1 MDQLMARP
9 KKVPGLKTNAT
20 DLHRAWLQLVDTDGP
35 FLAIP
40 PLKRVW
46 PNGIPDFRATHPD
59 RFYALV
65 EARKAFESAWEALDR
80 DPSSDIRL
88 SGYRTER
95 DKWVETVLR
104 EVVGWG
110 ESLEWGVVPGVE
122 AQSPNRAVTVAAQG
136 ALIGTDG
143 IGALV
148 LVVDPTDSLRQT
160 PSDLWAATPVDRCEA
175 LLRDNSVEV
184 GIVTDGRWWGL
195 VCAREGSMAAS
206 GIVDALTW
214 VEEPRARDAFFT
226 VVDRQH
232 IIGGD
237 PAERLPVLFK
247 ESIAAAEE
255 ITEALG
261 AQVRRA
267 VELLIQSFSESA
279 AEAERRGL
287 KDPLPARTHDTYEA
301 AVTVM
306 MRAVFLLFAEERG
319 LLPAGELFEQGYG
332 IAGELERLTAR
343 KNDESEEA
351 LDATSLTW
359 HRLLATSQALYNGA
373 SFENLRM
380 PAYGGSLFDPTR
392 FPFLTDTN
400 EQGALAVT
408 VSDRVMLHVL
418 RSIQTAYVQGETRQ
432 ISFRDIDV
440 EQIGYIYEGLLG
452 YTAVRVNEPTLG
464 IIGSTGAEPEIPLA
478 TLEELASIHADSK
491 KLAAAV
497 REWIAKDQPSASAS
511 SAATIAK
518 GITADADPSAISALT
533 QTVGDDDMLRDR
545 IKPWLGLVRSDLRGH
560 PFVVVAGG
568 LVVKETPSRKNA
580 GAHYT
585 PKSLAE
591 EVVLH
596 ALQPLCY
603 SPGPHQTADSDQ
615 WKLKSSD
622 ELLGLKVADIAC
634 GSGAFLVAAA
644 RYLADRV
651 VEAWTEED
659 PANSKRK
666 NLYLRA
672 MRQVVA
678 NCLYGADINDM
689 AVEMCKLSLWL
700 VSLDR
705 DLPFSFVDDKV
716 FLGNS
721 LLGLT
726 TLDQLRKLHI
736 DPKRVSSS
744 QMFDIFDVDI
754 DAIVRKA
761 VALRERLATEIDEDD
776 PARSSA
782 AKHRQLREL
791 HEITA
796 SLRAIAD
803 GVIAAGLIQ
812 GGKPNRGLDEAYEN
826 LRGAVK
832 KAHQGTVDST
842 ADSTWLGTIIE
853 QGLKPSVQ
861 TDYERWQPLH
871 WVLEAPDVIVDH
883 GGFDAIVGNPPFLG
897 GQKLTGAMGTNIR
910 DWLVNVLADGAR
922 GSADLVAYFLLRAAG
937 LLTTTGA
944 LGLIATNTV
953 AQGDTREVG
962 LDRMV
967 DSGFTITRS
976 VRSRMWPSASA
987 NLAFAA
993 VWGTLGVLAEDVPR
1007 ISDDEPAIRITTLLE
1022 PGGLIEGSPEQLR
1035 ANAGVAFQGCIILGM
1050 GFVLDGEEAQAWI
1063 RDKSYADVILPY
1075 LGGEDLNS
1083 RPDCSASRWVID
1095 FNDWPETK
1103 ASQFVLPF
1111 ARVSE
1116 KVKPER
1122 QRRKPSGDYVLREPL
1137 PTRWWQYGE
1146 KRPAL
1151 RKAISELSTVLVIT
1165 RVSDTLMPVAVP
1177 AKQIFSD
1184 RLAVFATDSFA
1195 MLALLSSSIH
1205 AIWAIKYGTTHETRV
1220 TYNPS
1225 VVFESFPRP
1234 ELGEGLERI
1243 GQTLDEERREIMLRR
1258 ALGLTKLY
1266 NLVND
1271 PTITD
1276 AADPDIARM
1285 RAIHVELD
1293 EAVMDAYG
1301 WSDIALDHGFHTY
1314 RQMER
1319 WTVSPAA
1326 RVEILDRLLEENHRR
1341 AAAVAAASPKKSTK
1355 GRKAKSMSEGM
1366 ETLFS

>member
-1 MDQLMARP
+1 MARP
-9 KKVPGLKTNAT
+9 RKAVGPNVNAT

-46 PNGIPDFRATHPD
+46 PNGIPDFRATHSD
-59 RFYALV
+59 RFDALA
-65 EARKAFESAWEALDR
+65 EARKAFEASWEALDR
-80 DPSSDIRL
+80 DPDSDIRL
-88 SGYRTER
+88 GGYRTER

-104 EVVGWG
+104 DVVGWG
-110 ESLEWGVVPGVE
+110 ESLGWGIVPGVE
-122 AQSPNRAVTVAAQG
+122 VQSPNRAVTVIAQG
-136 ALIGTDG
+136 ALLGAERL
-143 IGALV
+143 GALV

-160 PSDLWAATPVDRCEA
+160 PSDLWAATPIDRCEA
-175 LLRDNSVEV
+175 LLRENGVEI

-214 VEEPRARDAFFT
+214 VEEPRARDAFLT
-226 VVDRQH
+226 LVGRQH

-247 ESIAAAEE
+247 QSIAAAEE

-279 AEAERRGL
+279 AEARRRGL
-287 KDPLPARTHDTYEA
+287 PDPLPDRNHDTYEA

-332 IAGELERLTAR
+332 IAGELDRVTAR
-343 KNDESEEA
+343 KNEESEEA

-359 HRLLATSQALYNGA
+359 HRLLATSQALYKGA

-380 PAYGGSLFDPTR
+380 PAYGGSLFDPAR
-392 FPFLTDTN
+392 FPFLTGTD

-418 RSIQTAYVQGETRQ
+418 RSIQVAYVKGESRQ

-452 YTAVRVNEPTLG
+452 YTATRVSEPTLG
-464 IIGSTGAEPEIPLA
+464 IIGTTGAEPEIPLA
-478 TLEELASIHADSK
+478 ILEELAANHPEPK

-497 REWIAKDQPSASAS
+497 REWVEKDQPSASTS

-518 GITADADPSAISALT
+518 AITAAANPSAISALA
-533 QTVGDDDMLRDR
+533 QAVGDDNTLRDR
-545 IKPWLGLVRSDLRGH
+545 IKPWLGLARPDLRGH

-568 LVVKETPSRKNA
+568 LVVKETPSRRNA

-591 EVVLH
+591 DVVFH

-603 SPGPHQTADSDQ
+603 SPGPHQTADSEH
-615 WKLKSSD
+615 WKLRSSD

-659 PANSKRK
+659 AANKRRK
-666 NLYLRA
+666 GLYLRA
-672 MRQVVA
+672 IRQVVA

-726 TLDQLRKLHI
+726 SLDQLRKLHI
-736 DPKRVSSS
+736 DPTRVPSRE
-744 QMFDIFDVDI
+744 MFDMFDVDI
-754 DAIVRKA
+754 DTIIRKA

-776 PARSSA
+776 PARSST

-791 HEITA
+791 REVTA
-796 SLRAIAD
+796 SLRTIAD
-803 GVIAAGLIQ
+803 GVIAAGLPI
-812 GGKPNRGLDEAYEN
+812 GGKPGKALDEAYQD
-826 LRGAVK
+826 LRTAVK
-832 KAHQGTVDST
+832 KAYPGPRDGVP
-842 ADSTWLGTIIE
+842 DSTWLGTIIDR
-853 QGLKPSVQ
+853 GLTPTVQ

-871 WVLEAPDVIVDH
+871 WVLEAPDVMVDH
-883 GGFDAIVGNPPFLG
+883 RGFDAIIGNPPFLAG
-897 GQKLTGAMGTNIR
+897 KKIATANGSNIES
-910 DWLVNVLADGAR
+910 WIK
-922 GSADLVAYFLLRAAG
+922 ADLSGLKGAADISAHFLRRAW
-937 LLTTTGA
+937 LLLVDDGS
-944 LGLIATNTV
+944 LGLIATDRIG
-953 AQGDTREVG
+953 QGDTALMSTQLLVEQGTLYRAVSAFRWPG
-962 LDRMV
+962 QA
-967 DSGFTITRS
+967 STGAAIIWASKRS
-976 VRSRMWPSASA
+976 SDVSEIPPIIDGRAVAAVSAALGDAGEADTSSASPLKLPF
-987 NLAFAA
+987 LA
-993 VWGTLGVLAEDVPR
+993 GKGIQPY
-1007 ISDDEPAIRITTLLE
+1007 
-1022 PGGLIEGSPEQLR
+1022 GL
-1035 ANAGVAFQGCIILGM
+1035 
-1050 GFVLDGEEAQAWI
+1050 GFVLDAEAP
-1063 RDKSYADVILPY
+1063 ILASLNEAERLALRPY
-1075 LGGEDLNS
+1075 VNGQTLMSGVPSGRN
-1083 RPDCSASRWVID
+1083 VID
-1095 FNDWPETK
+1095 VGTYVDEDSLRREMPNLWEHLRLT
-1103 ASQFVLPF
+1103 
-1111 ARVSE
+1111 
-1116 KVKPER
+1116 VKPVRDAITSQVHEHR
-1122 QRRKPSGDYVLREPL
+1122 YWAFWDKREEL
-1137 PTRWWQYGE
+1137 FREVEKLDRFIALTRD
-1146 KRPAL
+1146 
-1151 RKAISELSTVLVIT
+1151 T
-1165 RVSDTLMPVAVP
+1165 RVPVFLFRRD
-1177 AKQIFSD
+1177 Q
-1184 RLAVFATDSFA
+1184 R
-1195 MLALLSSSIH
+1195 ALLSDKVVVIASASASVLGVLSSTVH
-1205 AIWAIKYGTTHETRV
+1205 SAWFEQTRTGRGTTSSYIVSRCLRTFPFPDLENPDLIFAADDFIATR
-1220 TYNPS
+1220 
-1225 VVFESFPRP
+1225 
-1234 ELGEGLERI
+1234 
-1243 GQTLDEERREIMLRR
+1243 DEALSEITSP
-1258 ALGLTKLY
+1258 TKLY
-1266 NLVND
+1266 NLLDD
-1271 PTITD
+1271 PSVTVSAVSRLREAQMILD
-1276 AADPDIARM
+1276 AAVVAS
-1285 RAIHVELD
+1285 
-1293 EAVMDAYG
+1293 YG
-1301 WSDIALDHGFHTY
+1301 WHDLNLHHGFHELAGVRRFTCD
-1314 RQMER
+1314 
-1319 WTVSPAA
+1319 SPQ
-1326 RVEILDRLLEENHRR
+1326 RDELRRRLLKENHRR
-1341 AAAVAAASPKKSTK
+1341 AAAEAAATPKKTSK

>member
-1 MDQLMARP
+1 MARP
-9 KKVPGLKTNAT
+9 KKVTGPKINAT

-59 RFYALV
+59 RFEALV
-65 EARKAFESAWEALDR
+65 DARKAFESAWEALDR
-80 DPSSDIRL
+80 DPDSDIRL
-88 SGYRTER
+88 GGYRTER

-104 EVVGWG
+104 DVVGWG
-110 ESLEWGVVPGVE
+110 ESLEWGIVSGVE
-122 AQSPNRAVTVAAQG
+122 AQSPNRAVTVTAQG
-136 ALIGTDG
+136 ALLSVED

-160 PSDLWAATPVDRCEA
+160 PNDLWAATPIDRCEA
-175 LLRDNSVEV
+175 LLRENRVEI

-214 VEEPRARDAFFT
+214 VEEPRARDAFLT
-226 VVDRQH
+226 LVGRQH

-237 PAERLPVLFK
+237 PAERLPVLFN

-279 AEAERRGL
+279 AETERRGL
-287 KDPLPARTHDTYEA
+287 PYPLPDRSQDIYEA
-301 AVTVM
+301 AVTLM

-319 LLPAGELFEQGYG
+319 LLPSGELFEQGYG
-332 IAGELERLTAR
+332 IAGELQRLTGR
-343 KNDESEEA
+343 RNDDSEEA

-359 HRLLATSQALYNGA
+359 HRLLATSQALYKGA

-380 PAYGGSLFDPTR
+380 PAYGGSLFDPAR
-392 FPFLTDTN
+392 FPFLTGTD

-418 RSIQTAYVQGETRQ
+418 RSIQVAYVKGESRQ

-452 YTAVRVNEPTLG
+452 YTATRVSEPTLG
-464 IIGSTGAEPEIPLA
+464 IIGTTGAEPEVPL
-478 TLEELASIHADSK
+478 TILEELATTHADPK

-497 REWIAKDQPSASAS
+497 REWVEEDQPSASPS

-518 GITADADPSAISALT
+518 AITAEADPSAISALA
-533 QTVGDDDMLRDR
+533 QAVGDDNTLRDR
-545 IKPWLGLVRSDLRGH
+545 IRPWLGLIRPDLRGH

-591 EVVLH
+591 EIVLH

-603 SPGPHQTADSDQ
+603 SPGPHQNADGEQ

-659 PANSKRK
+659 PANSHRK
-666 NLYLRA
+666 DLYGRA
-672 MRQVVA
+672 IRQVVA

-726 TLDQLRKLHI
+726 SLDQLRKLHI
-736 DPKRVSSS
+736 DPTRVSSG

-754 DAIVRKA
+754 DTIVRKA
-761 VALRERLATEIDEDD
+761 VALRERLSTEIDEDD
-776 PARSSA
+776 PARSSV

-791 HEITA
+791 REITA
-796 SLRAIAD
+796 SLRTIAD
-803 GVIAAGLIQ
+803 GVIAAGLPL
-812 GGKPNRGLDEAYEN
+812 GGKPGKALDEAYGN
-826 LRGAVK
+826 LREAVK
-832 KAHQGTVDST
+832 RAHPGPRDGEPESN
-842 ADSTWLGTIIE
+842 WLATIIDR
-853 QGLKPSVQ
+853 GLRPMVQ

-871 WVLEAPDVIVDH
+871 WVLEAPDVMVDH
-883 GGFDAIVGNPPFLG
+883 GGFDAIIGNPPFLG
-897 GQKLTGAMGTNIR
+897 GQKLSGAMGTNIR
-910 DWLVNVLADGAR
+910 DWLVEVLAR
-922 GSADLVAYFLLRAAG
+922 GVKGSSDLVAYFFLRALAALNTRG
-937 LLTTTGA
+937 V
-944 LGLIATNTV
+944 LGLIATNSI
-953 AQGDTREVG
+953 AQGASREVG
-962 LDRMV
+962 LDQMV
-967 DSGFTITRS
+967 ANGFTITQS
-976 VRSRMWPSASA
+976 IQSQIWPAASAS
-987 NLAFAA
+987 LQYAA
-993 VWGTLGVLAEDVPR
+993 VWGTVSFVPDTLPRVSDGRRVKR
-1007 ISDDEPAIRITTLLE
+1007 ISSLLE
-1022 PGGLIEGSPEQLR
+1022 PSGRVDGNPAALR
-1035 ANAGVAFQGCIILGM
+1035 ENQGVAFQGCTVLGK
-1050 GFVLDGEEAQAWI
+1050 GFVLDPAQASDWI
-1063 RDKSYADVILPY
+1063 ARSAKNAEVLHPY
-1075 LGGEDLNS
+1075 LNGEDVNS
-1083 RPDCSASRWVID
+1083 RPDCSASRWAID
-1095 FNDWPETK
+1095 FDHAPLET
-1103 ASQFVLPF
+1103 AETYALPMHRVREEVLPE
-1111 ARVSE
+1111 RLKNNR
-1116 KVKPER
+1116 KVYR
-1122 QRRKPSGDYVLREPL
+1122 DY
-1137 PTRWWQYGE
+1137 WWQYGE
-1146 KRPAL
+1146 RRPAM
-1151 RKAISELSTVLVIT
+1151 RKAIAGLEDLLVIALT
-1165 RVSDTLMPVAVP
+1165 SKSLMPVRVTTNQVFSNAVNVV
-1177 AKQIFSD
+1177 ATASFSD
-1184 RLAVFATDSFA
+1184 QAV
-1195 MLALLSSSIH
+1195 LSSSIH
-1205 AIWAIKYGTTHETRV
+1205 QGWVVKYGSGMKSDPRYT
-1220 TYNPS
+1220 PS
-1225 VVFESFPRP
+1225 DVFDTFPRP
-1234 ELGEGLERI
+1234 QPTEWLEQVGR
-1243 GQTLDEERREIMLRR
+1243 TLDEERREVMLRR
-1258 ALGLTKLY
+1258 GLGLTKLY
-1266 NLVND
+1266 NFVND
-1271 PTITD
+1271 PSVSD
-1276 AADPDIARM
+1276 SVDPDVARL
-1285 RAIHVELD
+1285 RAIHAEVD
-1293 EAVMDAYG
+1293 DAVLDAYG

-1319 WTVSPAA
+1319 WTVSPVA

-1341 AAAVAAASPKKSTK
+1341 AAAEAAALPKKAAK
-1355 GRKAKSMSEGM
+1355 GRKAKSMSDGM